1 MLFICLL
8 CFCSFSF
15 GLVELDQVNVV
26 GGVPYQPDC
35 SLMLIQASVSLTSGV
50 RGVLGGACMV
60 FAPWCLLP
68 PSVPASHHP
77 GVLHLVQH
85 LLGSIELLPI

>member
-50 RGVLGGACMV
+50 RGVLGGACVVFAEAFGSHASPRMV
-60 FAPWCLLP
+60 FAE
-68 PSVPASHHP
+68 AF
-77 GVLHLVQH
+77 
-85 LLGSIELLPI
+85 E